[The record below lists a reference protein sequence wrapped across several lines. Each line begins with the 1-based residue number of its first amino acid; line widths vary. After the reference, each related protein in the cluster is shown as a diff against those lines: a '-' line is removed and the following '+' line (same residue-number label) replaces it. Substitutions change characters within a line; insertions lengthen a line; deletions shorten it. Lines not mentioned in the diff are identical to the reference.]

1 MRVDEET
8 GCEEQGIFSAVSA
21 ALVPEVIM
29 LQSMRDKAKSW
40 VTFVVVGII
49 AFMMAITGLETLAPN
64 PNNPEVASVN
74 GKDIT
79 RAELA
84 QAVDQQRRVLIQQM
98 GGQFDPSM
106 LDDQLLQESVLDA
119 LIDRQLLLQNAEDQK
134 MDIGKA
140 QIDKL
145 IVSMPQFQQNG
156 RFDTDRF
163 QMMVRSYGMTPLQ
176 FRDAIREEALLL
188 QLRAGVANTEFV
200 TAEELKRLQSLEG
213 QTRDLAWIVLPAEQV
228 RQAITPSDEEIT
240 NYYKANSNQFMT
252 PEQVVVDYV
261 VLNKS
266 DIAKGIEVSAE
277 DIEAEY
283 QYRVEQLKQQSG
295 NNAQVSVILIQTG
308 EDRTLDEAQARAKE
322 VVSKLKAGSSFAELA
337 KSYSDDP
344 MTAEKG
350 GDLGAVEP
358 GFFGDDFDNTVAGL
372 KVGEVSDPI
381 ETDFGIQI
389 LTVTARDE
397 ADIPSLSE
405 MRKDLEG
412 ALKQSEV
419 DSLFIEQSRQLA
431 DISFEASDL
440 AQPAEQLGLTVM
452 TSEPFGRNGT
462 ESGIAADSRVSAAAF
477 SDDVLNLGANSELIE
492 ITPEQA
498 VVVRVKEH
506 RKPELIPLADVK
518 ETIVITLK
526 NSRAQEQLASRAEEM
541 VTTLQSG
548 TALNALADELK
559 LNVVDSPRTSRNM
572 PGVPAQL
579 LQGAFKMPHPGN
591 SISYRSVA
599 LANGDYAVV
608 GLSAIYPGEAVEN
621 SEQLKGLGQ
630 FIAAG
635 NGRVMFDEYLA
646 SLKERGKVKVLLENE

>member
-1 MRVDEET
+1 
-8 GCEEQGIFSAVSA
+8 
-21 ALVPEVIM
+21 M

-98 GGQFDPSM
+98 GGQFDPAM
-106 LDDQLLQESVLDA
+106 LDDQLLQSSVLEA

-156 RFDTDRF
+156 RFDADRF

-176 FRDAIREEALLL
+176 FRDAIREETLLQ

-213 QTRDLAWIVLPAEQV
+213 QTRDLTWVVLSAEPV
-228 RQAITPSDEEIT
+228 RQAITPADEEIT
-240 NYYKANSNQFMT
+240 NYYEANSNQFMT
-252 PEQVVVDYV
+252 PEQVVVNYV
-261 VLNKS
+261 VLHKG
-266 DIAKGIEVSAE
+266 DIARGIEVSAE

-283 QYRVEQLKQQSG
+283 QYRIEQLQQQAG
-295 NNAQVSVILIQTG
+295 NNAHVSVILIQTG
-308 EDRTLDEAQARAKE
+308 EDRTLDEAKARANE
-322 VVSKLKAGSSFAELA
+322 VVAKLQAGTGFAELA
-337 KSYSDDP
+337 RSYSDDP
-344 MTAEKG
+344 MTAENG

-358 GFFGDDFDNTVAGL
+358 GFFGDVFDNTVAGL
-372 KVGEVSDPI
+372 NVGQVSEPI

-389 LTVTARDE
+389 LKVTSRDE
-397 ADIPSLSE
+397 ADVPSLNE
-405 MRKDLEG
+405 MRADIEA
-412 ALKQSEV
+412 ALKQNEV

-452 TSEPFGRNGT
+452 TSEPFGRNGA
-462 ESGIAADSRVSAAAF
+462 ESGIAADPRVSAAAF
-477 SDDVLNLGANSELIE
+477 SDDVLDLGANSELIE

-506 RKPELIPLADVK
+506 KKPELIPLADVQ
-518 ETIVITLK
+518 ETIVNALK
-526 NSRAQEQLASRAEEM
+526 NSRARQQLASRAEQM

-548 TALNALADELK
+548 TALNVLADEQK
-559 LNVVDSPRTSRNM
+559 LDVVESPATSRNM

-579 LQGAFKMPHPGN
+579 LQEAFKMPHPGN
-591 SISYRSVA
+591 SVAYRSVT

-608 GLSAIYPGEAVEN
+608 GLSAIYPGEAVAN
-621 SEQLKGLGQ
+621 PEQLKGLGQ

-635 NGRVMFDEYLA
+635 NGRVMFDDYLA
-646 SLKERGKVKVLLENE
+646 SLKERGKVKILLDNQ

>member
-1 MRVDEET
+1 
-8 GCEEQGIFSAVSA
+8 
-21 ALVPEVIM
+21 M

-84 QAVDQQRRVLIQQM
+84 QAVDQQRRVLLQQM
-98 GGQFDPSM
+98 GGQFDPAM
-106 LDDQLLQESVLDA
+106 LDDQLLQSSVLEA

-140 QIDKL
+140 EIDKL

-156 RFDTDRF
+156 RFDADRF

-176 FRDAIREEALLL
+176 FRDAIREETLLQ

-213 QTRDLAWIVLPAEQV
+213 QTRDLAWVMLSAEPV
-228 RQAITPSDEEIT
+228 RQAITPSEEEINT
-240 NYYKANSNQFMT
+240 YYQANSNQFMT
-252 PEQVVVDYV
+252 PEQVVVNYV
-261 VLNKS
+261 VLNKAE
-266 DIAKGIEVSAE
+266 IAKGIDVSAE

-283 QYRVEQLKQQSG
+283 QYRVEQLQQQSG
-295 NNAQVSVILIQTG
+295 NNAHVSVILIQTG
-308 EDRTLDEAQARAKE
+308 EDRTLDEAQARANE
-322 VVSKLKAGSSFAELA
+322 VVAKLQAGTGFAELA
-337 KSYSDDP
+337 RSYSDDP
-344 MTAEKG
+344 MTAENG

-358 GFFGDDFDNTVAGL
+358 GFFGDAFDNTVAGL
-372 KVGEVSDPI
+372 NVGQVSEPI

-389 LTVTARDE
+389 LKVTSRDQADVPSLNE
-397 ADIPSLSE
+397 MRADIE
-405 MRKDLEG
+405 V
-412 ALKQSEV
+412 ALKQNEV
-419 DSLFIEQSRQLA
+419 DSLFIEQTRQLA

-440 AQPAEQLGLTVM
+440 AQPAEQLGLTVL
-452 TSEPFGRNGT
+452 TSEPFGREGA
-462 ESGIAADSRVSAAAF
+462 ESGIAADPRVSAAAF
-477 SDDVLNLGANSELIE
+477 SDDVLDLGANSELIE

-506 RKPELIPLADVK
+506 KKPELIPLADVQ
-518 ETIVITLK
+518 ETIVNALK
-526 NSRAQEQLASRAEEM
+526 NSRAREQLASRAEQM

-548 TALNALADELK
+548 TALNVLADEQK
-559 LNVVDSPRTSRNM
+559 LDVVESPATSRNM

-579 LQGAFKMPHPGN
+579 LQEAFKMPHPGN
-591 SISYRSVA
+591 SVAYRSVT

-608 GLSAIYPGEAVEN
+608 GLSAIYPGEAVAN
-621 SEQLKGLGQ
+621 AEQLKGLGQ

-635 NGRVMFDEYLA
+635 NGRIMFDEYLA
-646 SLKERGKVKVLLENE
+646 SLKERGKVQILLDNQ

>member
-1 MRVDEET
+1 
-8 GCEEQGIFSAVSA
+8 
-21 ALVPEVIM
+21 M

-84 QAVDQQRRVLIQQM
+84 QAVDQQRRVLVQQM
-98 GGQFDPSM
+98 GGQFDPAM
-106 LDDQLLQESVLDA
+106 LDDQLLQSSVLEA

-156 RFDTDRF
+156 RFDADRF

-176 FRDAIREEALLL
+176 FRDAIREETLLQ

-213 QTRDLAWIVLPAEQV
+213 QTRDLAWVMLSAEPV
-228 RQAITPSDEEIT
+228 RQAITPSEEEIST
-240 NYYKANSNQFMT
+240 YYQANSNQFMT
-252 PEQVVVDYV
+252 PEQVVVNYV
-261 VLNKS
+261 VLNKA
-266 DIAKGIEVSAE
+266 DIARGIDVSAE

-283 QYRVEQLKQQSG
+283 QYRVEQLQQQSG
-295 NNAQVSVILIQTG
+295 NNAHVSVILIQTG
-308 EDRTLDEAQARAKE
+308 EDRTLDEAKARASE
-322 VVSKLKAGSSFAELA
+322 VVAKLQAGTGFAELA
-337 KSYSDDP
+337 RSYSDDP
-344 MTAEKG
+344 MTAENG

-358 GFFGDDFDNTVAGL
+358 GFFGDAFDNTVAGL
-372 KVGEVSDPI
+372 NVGQVSEPI

-389 LTVTARDE
+389 LKVTSRDE
-397 ADIPSLSE
+397 ADVPSLNE
-405 MRKDLEG
+405 MRADIEV
-412 ALKQSEV
+412 ALKQNEV
-419 DSLFIEQSRQLA
+419 DSLFIEQTRQLA

-452 TSEPFGRNGT
+452 TSEPFGRKGA
-462 ESGIAADSRVSAAAF
+462 ESGIAADPRVSAAAF
-477 SDDVLNLGANSELIE
+477 SEDVLDLGANSELIE

-506 RKPELIPLADVK
+506 QKPELIPLADVQ
-518 ETIVITLK
+518 ETIVNALK
-526 NSRAQEQLASRAEEM
+526 NSRAREQLASRAEQM

-548 TALNALADELK
+548 TALNALADEQK
-559 LNVVDSPRTSRNM
+559 LEVVESPATSRNM

-579 LQGAFKMPHPGN
+579 LQEAFKMPHPGN
-591 SISYRSVA
+591 SVSYRSVT

-608 GLSAIYPGEAVEN
+608 GLSAIYPGEAVAN
-621 SEQLKGLGQ
+621 PEQLKGLGQ

-646 SLKERGKVKVLLENE
+646 SLKERGKVKILLDNQ

>member
-1 MRVDEET
+1 
-8 GCEEQGIFSAVSA
+8 
-21 ALVPEVIM
+21 M

-98 GGQFDPSM
+98 GGQFDPAM
-106 LDDQLLQESVLDA
+106 LDDQLLQSSVLEA

-140 QIDKL
+140 EIDKL

-156 RFDTDRF
+156 RFDADRF

-176 FRDAIREEALLL
+176 FRDAIREETLLQ

-213 QTRDLAWIVLPAEQV
+213 QTRDLAWVMLSAEPV
-228 RQAITPSDEEIT
+228 RQAITPSEEEIST
-240 NYYKANSNQFMT
+240 YYQANSNQFMT
-252 PEQVVVDYV
+252 PEQVVVNYV
-261 VLNKS
+261 VLNKA
-266 DIAKGIEVSAE
+266 DIARGIDVSAE

-283 QYRVEQLKQQSG
+283 QYRVEQLQQQSG
-295 NNAQVSVILIQTG
+295 NNAHVSVILIQTG
-308 EDRTLDEAQARAKE
+308 EDRTLDEAKARANE
-322 VVSKLKAGSSFAELA
+322 VVAKLQAGTDFAELA
-337 KSYSDDP
+337 RSYSDDP
-344 MTAEKG
+344 MTAENG

-358 GFFGDDFDNTVAGL
+358 GFFGDAFDNTVAGL
-372 KVGEVSDPI
+372 NVGQVSEPI

-389 LTVTARDE
+389 LKVTSRDE
-397 ADIPSLSE
+397 ADVPSLNE
-405 MRKDLEG
+405 MRADIEV
-412 ALKQSEV
+412 ALKQNEV

-440 AQPAEQLGLTVM
+440 AQPAEQLGLTVL
-452 TSEPFGRNGT
+452 TSEPFGRKGAG
-462 ESGIAADSRVSAAAF
+462 SGIAADPRVSAAAF
-477 SDDVLNLGANSELIE
+477 SEDVLDLGANSELIE

-506 RKPELIPLADVK
+506 KKPELIPLADVQ
-518 ETIVITLK
+518 ETIVNALK
-526 NSRAQEQLASRAEEM
+526 NSRAREQLASRAEQM

-548 TALNALADELK
+548 TALNVLADEQK
-559 LNVVDSPRTSRNM
+559 LDVVESPATSRNM

-579 LQGAFKMPHPGN
+579 LQEAFKMPHPGN
-591 SISYRSVA
+591 SVAYRSVT

-608 GLSAIYPGEAVEN
+608 GLSAIYPGEAVAN
-621 SEQLKGLGQ
+621 PEQLKGLGQ

-646 SLKERGKVKVLLENE
+646 SLKERGKVKILLDNQ

>member
-1 MRVDEET
+1 
-8 GCEEQGIFSAVSA
+8 
-21 ALVPEVIM
+21 M

-84 QAVDQQRRVLIQQM
+84 HAVDQQRRVLIQQM
-98 GGQFDPSM
+98 GGQFDPAL
-106 LDDQLLQESVLDA
+106 LDDQLLQSSVLEA

-156 RFDTDRF
+156 RFDADRF

-176 FRDAIREEALLL
+176 FREAIREETLLL

-200 TAEELKRLQSLEG
+200 TIEELKRLQSLEG
-213 QTRDLAWIVLPAEQV
+213 QTRDLAWVVLSAEPV
-228 RQAITPSDEEIT
+228 RQAIMPADEEIST
-240 NYYKANSNQFMT
+240 YYQANSNQFMT
-252 PEQVVVDYV
+252 PEQVVVNYV
-261 VLNKS
+261 VLNKA

-283 QYRVEQLKQQSG
+283 QYRVEQLQQQSG
-295 NNAQVSVILIQTG
+295 INGHVSVILIQTG
-308 EDRTLDEAQARAKE
+308 EDRTLDEAKARANE
-322 VVSKLKAGSSFAELA
+322 VVAKLQAGTSFAELA
-337 KSYSDDP
+337 RSYSDDP
-344 MTAEKG
+344 MTAENG
-350 GDLGAVEP
+350 GDLGVVEP

-372 KVGEVSDPI
+372 NVGEVSEPI

-389 LTVTARDE
+389 LKVTSRDE
-397 ADIPSLSE
+397 TDVPSLNEMRADIE
-405 MRKDLEG
+405 V
-412 ALKQSEV
+412 ALKQNEV

-452 TSEPFGRNGT
+452 TSEPFGRKGA
-462 ESGIAADSRVSAAAF
+462 ESGIAADPRVSAAAF
-477 SDDVLNLGANSELIE
+477 SDDVLDLGANSELIE
-492 ITPEQA
+492 IAPEQA
-498 VVVRVKEH
+498 VVVRVREH
-506 RKPELIPLADVK
+506 KKPELIPLVDVK
-518 ETIVITLK
+518 ETIVNALK
-526 NSRAQEQLASRAEEM
+526 NSRAQEQLASRAEQM
-541 VTTLQSG
+541 ITTLQAG
-548 TALNALADELK
+548 TALNVLADEQK
-559 LNVVDSPRTSRNM
+559 LEVVESPATSRNM

-579 LQGAFKMPHPGN
+579 LQEAFKMPHPGN
-591 SISYRSVA
+591 SVFYRSVT

-608 GLSAIYPGEAVEN
+608 GLSAIYPGEAMAN
-621 SEQLKGLGQ
+621 PEQLKGLGQ

-646 SLKERGKVKVLLENE
+646 SLKDRGKVKILLDNQ

>member
-1 MRVDEET
+1 
-8 GCEEQGIFSAVSA
+8 
-21 ALVPEVIM
+21 M

-98 GGQFDPSM
+98 GGQFDPAM
-106 LDDQLLQESVLDA
+106 LDDQLLQSSVLEA

-140 QIDKL
+140 EIDKL

-156 RFDTDRF
+156 RFDADRF

-176 FRDAIREEALLL
+176 FRDAIREETLLQ

-213 QTRDLAWIVLPAEQV
+213 QTRDLAWVMLSAEPV
-228 RQAITPSDEEIT
+228 RQAITPSEEEIST
-240 NYYKANSNQFMT
+240 YYQANSNQFMT
-252 PEQVVVDYV
+252 PEQVVVNYV
-261 VLNKS
+261 VLNKA
-266 DIAKGIEVSAE
+266 DIARGIDVSAE

-283 QYRVEQLKQQSG
+283 QYRVEQLQQQSG
-295 NNAQVSVILIQTG
+295 NNAHVSVILIQTG
-308 EDRTLDEAQARAKE
+308 EDRTLDEAKARANE
-322 VVSKLKAGSSFAELA
+322 VVAKLQAGTDFAELA
-337 KSYSDDP
+337 RSYSDDP
-344 MTAEKG
+344 MTAENG
-350 GDLGAVEP
+350 GNLGAVEP
-358 GFFGDDFDNTVAGL
+358 GFFGDAFDNTVAGL
-372 KVGEVSDPI
+372 NVGQVSEPI

-389 LTVTARDE
+389 LKVTSRDKADVPSLNE
-397 ADIPSLSE
+397 MRADIE
-405 MRKDLEG
+405 V
-412 ALKQSEV
+412 ALKQNEV

-440 AQPAEQLGLTVM
+440 AQPAEQLGLTVL
-452 TSEPFGRNGT
+452 TSEPFGRKGA
-462 ESGIAADSRVSAAAF
+462 ESGIAADPRVSAAAF
-477 SDDVLNLGANSELIE
+477 SEDVLDLGANSELIE

-506 RKPELIPLADVK
+506 KKPELIPLADVQ
-518 ETIVITLK
+518 ETIVNALK
-526 NSRAQEQLASRAEEM
+526 NSRAREQLASRAEQM

-548 TALNALADELK
+548 TALNVLADEQK
-559 LNVVDSPRTSRNM
+559 LDVVESPATSRNM

-579 LQGAFKMPHPGN
+579 LQEAFKMPHPGN
-591 SISYRSVA
+591 SVAYRSVT

-608 GLSAIYPGEAVEN
+608 GLSAIYPGEAVAN
-621 SEQLKGLGQ
+621 PEQLKGLGQ

-646 SLKERGKVKVLLENE
+646 SLKERGKVKILLDNQ

>member
-1 MRVDEET
+1 
-8 GCEEQGIFSAVSA
+8 
-21 ALVPEVIM
+21 M

-64 PNNPEVASVN
+64 PDNPEVASVN

-84 QAVDQQRRVLIQQM
+84 QAIDQQRRVLIQQM
-98 GGQFDPSM
+98 GGQFDPAM
-106 LDDQLLQESVLDA
+106 LDDQLLQSSVLEA
-119 LIDRQLLLQNAEDQK
+119 LIDRQLLLQNAKDQK

-145 IVSMPQFQQNG
+145 IVSMPQFQQNDH
-156 RFDTDRF
+156 FDADRF

-176 FRDAIREEALLL
+176 FRDAIREETLLL

-200 TAEELKRLQSLEG
+200 TVKELKRLQSLEG
-213 QTRDLAWIVLPAEQV
+213 QTRDLAWVVLSAESV
-228 RQAITPSDEEIT
+228 RQSITPSDEEIT
-240 NYYKANSNQFMT
+240 NYYQANPNQFMT
-252 PEQVVVDYV
+252 PEQVVVNYV
-261 VLNKS
+261 VLNKG
-266 DIAKGIEVSAE
+266 DIAKGIEVSDE

-283 QYRVEQLKQQSG
+283 QYRVEQLQQQSG
-295 NNAQVSVILIQTG
+295 NNAHVSVILIQTG
-308 EDRTLDEAQARAKE
+308 EDRTLDEAKARANE
-322 VVSKLKAGSSFAELA
+322 VVAKLQAGTSFAELA

-344 MTAEKG
+344 MTADNG

-372 KVGEVSDPI
+372 TIGEVSDPI
-381 ETDFGIQI
+381 ETDFGLQI
-389 LTVTARDE
+389 LKVTSRDE
-397 ADIPSLSE
+397 ADVPSLNE
-405 MRKDLEG
+405 MRADIEV
-412 ALKQSEV
+412 ALKQNEV

-452 TSEPFGRNGT
+452 TSEPFGRKGA
-462 ESGIAADSRVSAAAF
+462 ESGIAADPRVSAAAF
-477 SDDVLNLGANSELIE
+477 SDDVLDLGANSDLIE
-492 ITPEQA
+492 IAPEQA
-498 VVVRVKEH
+498 VVVRVREH
-506 RKPELIPLADVK
+506 KKPQLIPLADVK
-518 ETIVITLK
+518 ETIVAALK
-526 NSRAQEQLASRAEEM
+526 NSRAQEQLASRADQM

-548 TALNALADELK
+548 TTLNVLADEQK
-559 LNVVDSPRTSRNM
+559 LEVVESPATSRNM

-579 LQGAFKMPHPGN
+579 LQDAFKMPHPGN
-591 SISYRSVA
+591 SVSYRSVT

-608 GLSAIYPGEAVEN
+608 GLSAIYPGEAVAN

-646 SLKERGKVKVLLENE
+646 SLKERGKVKILLDNQ

>member
-1 MRVDEET
+1 
-8 GCEEQGIFSAVSA
+8 
-21 ALVPEVIM
+21 M

-84 QAVDQQRRVLIQQM
+84 QAVDQQRRVLVQQM
-98 GGQFDPSM
+98 GGQFDPAM
-106 LDDQLLQESVLDA
+106 LDDQLLQSSVLEA

-156 RFDTDRF
+156 RFDADRF

-176 FRDAIREEALLL
+176 FRDAIREETLLQ

-213 QTRDLAWIVLPAEQV
+213 QTRDLAWVMLSAEPV
-228 RQAITPSDEEIT
+228 RQAITPSEEEIST
-240 NYYKANSNQFMT
+240 YYQANSNQFMT
-252 PEQVVVDYV
+252 PEQVVVNYV
-261 VLNKS
+261 VLNKA
-266 DIAKGIEVSAE
+266 DIARGIDVSAE

-283 QYRVEQLKQQSG
+283 QYRVEQLQQQSG
-295 NNAQVSVILIQTG
+295 NNAHVSVILIQTG
-308 EDRTLDEAQARAKE
+308 EDRTLDEAKARASA
-322 VVSKLKAGSSFAELA
+322 VVAKLQAGTGFAELA
-337 KSYSDDP
+337 RSYSDDP
-344 MTAEKG
+344 MTAENG

-358 GFFGDDFDNTVAGL
+358 GFFGDAFDNTVAGL
-372 KVGEVSDPI
+372 NVGQVSEPI

-389 LTVTARDE
+389 LKVTSRDE
-397 ADIPSLSE
+397 ADVPSLNE
-405 MRKDLEG
+405 MRADIEV
-412 ALKQSEV
+412 ALKQNEV
-419 DSLFIEQSRQLA
+419 DSLFIEQTRQLA

-452 TSEPFGRNGT
+452 TSEPFGRKGA
-462 ESGIAADSRVSAAAF
+462 ESGIAADPRVSAAAF
-477 SDDVLNLGANSELIE
+477 SEDVLDLGANSELIE

-506 RKPELIPLADVK
+506 QKPELIPLADVQ
-518 ETIVITLK
+518 ETIVNALK
-526 NSRAQEQLASRAEEM
+526 NSRAREQLASRAEQM

-548 TALNALADELK
+548 TALNALADEQK
-559 LNVVDSPRTSRNM
+559 LEVVESPATSRNM

-579 LQGAFKMPHPGN
+579 LQEAFKMPHPGN
-591 SISYRSVA
+591 SVSYRSVT

-608 GLSAIYPGEAVEN
+608 GLSAIYPGEAVAN
-621 SEQLKGLGQ
+621 PEQLKGLGQ

-646 SLKERGKVKVLLENE
+646 SLKERGKVKILLDNQ

>member
-1 MRVDEET
+1 
-8 GCEEQGIFSAVSA
+8 
-21 ALVPEVIM
+21 M

-98 GGQFDPSM
+98 GGQFDPAM
-106 LDDQLLQESVLDA
+106 LDDQLLQSSVLEA

-145 IVSMPQFQQNG
+145 ILSMPQFQQNG
-156 RFDTDRF
+156 RFDADRF

-176 FRDAIREEALLL
+176 FREAIREETLLQ

-213 QTRDLAWIVLPAEQV
+213 QTRDLTWVVLSAEPV
-228 RQAITPSDEEIT
+228 RQAITPADEEIT
-240 NYYKANSNQFMT
+240 NYYEANSNQFMT
-252 PEQVVVDYV
+252 PEQVVVNYV
-261 VLNKS
+261 VLHKG
-266 DIAKGIEVSAE
+266 DIARGIEVSAE

-283 QYRVEQLKQQSG
+283 QYRIEQLQQQAG
-295 NNAQVSVILIQTG
+295 NNAHVSVILIQTG
-308 EDRTLDEAQARAKE
+308 EDRTLDEAKARANE
-322 VVSKLKAGSSFAELA
+322 VVAKLQAGTGFAELA
-337 KSYSDDP
+337 RSYSDDP
-344 MTAEKG
+344 MTAENG

-358 GFFGDDFDNTVAGL
+358 GFFGDVFDNTVAGL
-372 KVGEVSDPI
+372 NVGQVSEPI

-389 LTVTARDE
+389 LKVTSRDE
-397 ADIPSLSE
+397 ADVPSLNE
-405 MRKDLEG
+405 MRADIEA
-412 ALKQSEV
+412 ALKQNEV

-452 TSEPFGRNGT
+452 TSEPFGRNGA
-462 ESGIAADSRVSAAAF
+462 ESGIAADPRVSAAAF
-477 SDDVLNLGANSELIE
+477 SDDVLDLGANSELIE

-506 RKPELIPLADVK
+506 KKPELIPLADVQ
-518 ETIVITLK
+518 ETIVNALK
-526 NSRAQEQLASRAEEM
+526 NSRARQQLASRAEQM
-541 VTTLQSG
+541 VTALQSG
-548 TALNALADELK
+548 TALNVLADEQMLD
-559 LNVVDSPRTSRNM
+559 VVESPATSRNM

-579 LQGAFKMPHPGN
+579 LQEAFKMPHPGN
-591 SISYRSVA
+591 SVSYRSVT

-608 GLSAIYPGEAVEN
+608 GLSAIYPGEAVAN
-621 SEQLKGLGQ
+621 PEQLKGLGQ

-646 SLKERGKVKVLLENE
+646 SLKERGKVKILLDNQ

>member
-1 MRVDEET
+1 
-8 GCEEQGIFSAVSA
+8 
-21 ALVPEVIM
+21 M

-98 GGQFDPSM
+98 GGQFDPAM
-106 LDDQLLQESVLDA
+106 LDDQLLQSSVLEA

-140 QIDKL
+140 EIDKL

-156 RFDTDRF
+156 RFDADRF

-176 FRDAIREEALLL
+176 FRDAIREETLLQ

-213 QTRDLAWIVLPAEQV
+213 QTRDLAWVMLSAEPV
-228 RQAITPSDEEIT
+228 RQAITPSEEEIST
-240 NYYKANSNQFMT
+240 YYQANSNQFMT
-252 PEQVVVDYV
+252 PEQVVVNYV
-261 VLNKS
+261 VLNKA
-266 DIAKGIEVSAE
+266 DIARGIDVSAE

-283 QYRVEQLKQQSG
+283 QYRVEQLQQQSG
-295 NNAQVSVILIQTG
+295 NNAHVSVILIQTG
-308 EDRTLDEAQARAKE
+308 EDRTLDEAKARANE
-322 VVSKLKAGSSFAELA
+322 VVAKLQAGTDFAELA
-337 KSYSDDP
+337 RSYSDDP
-344 MTAEKG
+344 MTAENG

-358 GFFGDDFDNTVAGL
+358 GFFGDAFDNTVAGL
-372 KVGEVSDPI
+372 NVGQVSEPI

-389 LTVTARDE
+389 LKVTSRDE
-397 ADIPSLSE
+397 ADVPSLNE
-405 MRKDLEG
+405 MRADIEV
-412 ALKQSEV
+412 ALKQNEV

-440 AQPAEQLGLTVM
+440 AQPAEQLGLTVL
-452 TSEPFGRNGT
+452 TSEPFGRKGAG
-462 ESGIAADSRVSAAAF
+462 SGIAADPRVSAAAF
-477 SDDVLNLGANSELIE
+477 SEDVLDLGANSELIE

-506 RKPELIPLADVK
+506 KKPELIPLADVQ
-518 ETIVITLK
+518 ETIVNALK
-526 NSRAQEQLASRAEEM
+526 NSRAREQLASRAEQM

-548 TALNALADELK
+548 TALNVLADEQK
-559 LNVVDSPRTSRNM
+559 LDVVESPATSRNM

-579 LQGAFKMPHPGN
+579 LQEAFKMPHPGN
-591 SISYRSVA
+591 SVAYRSVT

-608 GLSAIYPGEAVEN
+608 GLSAIYPGEAVAN
-621 SEQLKGLGQ
+621 PEQLKGLGQ
-630 FIAAG
+630 FMAAG

-646 SLKERGKVKVLLENE
+646 SLKERGKVKILLDNQ

>member
-1 MRVDEET
+1 
-8 GCEEQGIFSAVSA
+8 
-21 ALVPEVIM
+21 M

-98 GGQFDPSM
+98 GGQFDPAM
-106 LDDQLLQESVLDA
+106 LDDQLLQSSVLEA

-156 RFDTDRF
+156 RFDADRF

-176 FRDAIREEALLL
+176 FRDAIREETLLQ

-213 QTRDLAWIVLPAEQV
+213 QTRDLTWVVLSAEPV
-228 RQAITPSDEEIT
+228 RQAITPADEEIT
-240 NYYKANSNQFMT
+240 NYYEANSNQFMT
-252 PEQVVVDYV
+252 PEQVVVNYV
-261 VLNKS
+261 VLNKG
-266 DIAKGIEVSAE
+266 DIARGIEVSAE

-283 QYRVEQLKQQSG
+283 QYRIEQLQQQAG
-295 NNAQVSVILIQTG
+295 NNAHVSVILIQTG
-308 EDRTLDEAQARAKE
+308 EDRTLDEAKARANE
-322 VVSKLKAGSSFAELA
+322 VVAKLQAGTGFAELA
-337 KSYSDDP
+337 RSYSDDP
-344 MTAEKG
+344 MTAENG
-350 GDLGAVEP
+350 GDLGAVEQ
-358 GFFGDDFDNTVAGL
+358 GFFGDVFDNTVAGL
-372 KVGEVSDPI
+372 NVGQVSEPI

-389 LTVTARDE
+389 LKVTSRDE
-397 ADIPSLSE
+397 ADVPSLNE
-405 MRKDLEG
+405 MRADIEA
-412 ALKQSEV
+412 ALKQNEV

-452 TSEPFGRNGT
+452 TSEPFGRNGA
-462 ESGIAADSRVSAAAF
+462 ESGIAADPRVSAAAF
-477 SDDVLNLGANSELIE
+477 SDDVLDLGANSELIE

-506 RKPELIPLADVK
+506 KKPELIPLADVQ
-518 ETIVITLK
+518 ETIVNALK
-526 NSRAQEQLASRAEEM
+526 NSRARQQLASRAEQM
-541 VTTLQSG
+541 VTALQSG
-548 TALNALADELK
+548 TALNVLADEQMLD
-559 LNVVDSPRTSRNM
+559 VVESPATSRNM

-579 LQGAFKMPHPGN
+579 LQEAFKMPHPGN
-591 SISYRSVA
+591 SVSYRSVT

-608 GLSAIYPGEAVEN
+608 GLSAIYPGEAVAN
-621 SEQLKGLGQ
+621 PEQLKGLGQ

-646 SLKERGKVKVLLENE
+646 SLKERGKVKILLDNQ

>member
-1 MRVDEET
+1 
-8 GCEEQGIFSAVSA
+8 
-21 ALVPEVIM
+21 M

-64 PNNPEVASVN
+64 PDNPGVASVN

-84 QAVDQQRRVLIQQM
+84 QAIDQQRRVLIQQM
-98 GGQFDPSM
+98 GGQFDPAM
-106 LDDQLLQESVLDA
+106 LDDQLLQSSVLEA
-119 LIDRQLLLQNAEDQK
+119 LIDRQLLLQNAKDQK

-145 IVSMPQFQQNG
+145 IVSMPQFQQNDH
-156 RFDTDRF
+156 FDADRF

-176 FRDAIREEALLL
+176 FRDAIREETLLL

-200 TAEELKRLQSLEG
+200 TVKELKRLQSLEG
-213 QTRDLAWIVLPAEQV
+213 QTRDLAWVVLSVESV
-228 RQAITPSDEEIT
+228 RQSITPSDEEIT
-240 NYYKANSNQFMT
+240 NYYQANPNQFMT
-252 PEQVVVDYV
+252 PEQVVVNYV
-261 VLNKS
+261 VLNKG
-266 DIAKGIEVSAE
+266 DIAKGIEVSDE

-283 QYRVEQLKQQSG
+283 QYRVEQLQQQSG
-295 NNAQVSVILIQTG
+295 NNAHVAVILIQTG
-308 EDRTLDEAQARAKE
+308 EDRTLDEAKARANE
-322 VVSKLKAGSSFAELA
+322 VVTKLQAGTSFAELA

-344 MTAEKG
+344 MTADNG

-372 KVGEVSDPI
+372 TIGEVSDPI
-381 ETDFGIQI
+381 ETDFGLQI
-389 LTVTARDE
+389 LKVTSRDE
-397 ADIPSLSE
+397 ADVPSLNE
-405 MRKDLEG
+405 MRADIEVV
-412 ALKQSEV
+412 LKQNEV

-452 TSEPFGRNGT
+452 TSEPFGRKGA
-462 ESGIAADSRVSAAAF
+462 ESGIAADPRVSAAAF
-477 SDDVLNLGANSELIE
+477 SDDVLDLGANSELIE
-492 ITPEQA
+492 IAPEQA
-498 VVVRVKEH
+498 VVVRVREH
-506 RKPELIPLADVK
+506 KKPQLIPLADVK
-518 ETIVITLK
+518 ETIVAALK
-526 NSRAQEQLASRAEEM
+526 NSRAQEQLASRADQM

-548 TALNALADELK
+548 TTLNVLADEQK
-559 LNVVDSPRTSRNM
+559 LEVVESPATSRNM

-579 LQGAFKMPHPGN
+579 LQDAFKMPHPGN
-591 SISYRSVA
+591 SVSYRSVT

-608 GLSAIYPGEAVEN
+608 GLSAIYPGEAVAN
-621 SEQLKGLGQ
+621 PEQFKRLGQ

-646 SLKERGKVKVLLENE
+646 SLKERGKVKILLDNQ